1 MSKRSGGIGPT
12 GSRLIQDGR
21 SGTVKFTTYDPADGA
36 RNTNAPSFYQKHEVW
51 KKSISSETFKQLTW
65 PSQMRLLKMINH
77 DFLKTKKQCQPQ
89 NFNDQILKR
98 SYCH

>member
-36 RNTNAPSFYQKHEVW
+36 RNSNAPSFYQRHEA
-51 KKSISSETFKQLTW
+51 TT
-65 PSQMRLLKMINH
+65 
-77 DFLKTKKQCQPQ
+77 T
-89 NFNDQILKR
+89 DQ
-98 SYCH
+98 